1 MKIKK
6 RSDLFHFLL
15 FHKKNLTKKKGSL
28 QGIVSEVGEPEFW
41 LHVSTD
47 SRERNLK
54 KKYKREKALQEKEA
68 LKRQH

>member
-47 SRERNLK
+47 SRERN
-54 KKYKREKALQEKEA
+54 
-68 LKRQH
+68 

>member
-47 SRERNLK
+47 SRERKKLKRITK
-54 KKYKREKALQEKEA
+54 KKRLYKR
-68 LKRQH
+68 KRH

>member
-15 FHKKNLTKKKGSL
+15 FHKKNLTTKKKGL
-28 QGIVSEVGEPEFW
+28 YKGIQGIVSEVGEPEFW

-47 SRERNLK
+47 SRERKKLKRITK
-54 KKYKREKALQEKEA
+54 KKRLYKR
-68 LKRQH
+68 KRH